1 MDQNELITQAKRIL
15 SAKARASSI
24 LVEASE
30 FLRIYAGENSLF
42 YKQILEVD
50 QFWADETISASVVD
64 ILLGYIRFVENGLSD
79 NISFERRIKIDVIS
93 DYLLQAQILINS
105 NGIHPAIPC
114 VIIGASLEQF
124 LLNWIEESQLPKPD
138 SKPSIDSYARILREA
153 EYISKQDVKDITSWA
168 GLRNDAAHGMWE
180 NVNDVNRVKLM
191 ADGVGLFIRK
201 YTTQ

>member
-1 MDQNELITQAKRIL
+1 
-15 SAKARASSI
+15 
-24 LVEASE
+24 
-30 FLRIYAGENSLF
+30 
-42 YKQILEVD
+42 
-50 QFWADETISASVVD
+50 
-64 ILLGYIRFVENGLSD
+64 
-79 NISFERRIKIDVIS
+79 
-93 DYLLQAQILINS
+93 
-105 NGIHPAIPC
+105 